1 MAEFNFSHNYY
12 KNYQVIADSINSLS
26 FIKSGLLDGTSYS
39 FKVRAINEKGFSD
52 YSEEFWIATNQI
64 DTIGEIKF
72 YMTASLSK
80 KVL

>member
-1 MAEFNFSHNYY
+1 MAEFDFSHNYY
-12 KNYQVIADSINSLS
+12 KKYEVVADSINSTS